1 MNSYTPFT
9 LKIPKEHYSPS
20 RGTLKSLLHTQI
32 QQIAQDCFWLSRLSC
47 QDSSETAISCGWG
60 TKQDN
65 LQHQF
70 IAFQLVPSSGQ
81 QSQDLPAEPL
91 YFSSGHP
98 KTREQVQP
106 ESLIQRHGVIPMK
119 KMGSDLRSVSSYLC
133 HTLWSWKS
141 HLVSPLENLCIQNHK
156 VLWHCS
162 DGTQRNTA
170 GSTQLT
176 CCRLGYQSCSLCDVG
191 LQKPCPQTKQTS
203 ESLLTQVKNPTKA
216 EQLKQNQDNTRLKV

>member
-60 TKQDN
+60 AKQDN

-91 YFSSGHP
+91 HCSSGHP

-106 ESLIQRHGVIPMK
+106 ESPIQRHGVIPMK
-119 KMGSDLRSVSSYLC
+119 KMSSDLRSVSSYLC

-141 HLVSPLENLCIQNHK
+141 HLVYPLENLCIQNHK

-162 DGTQRNTA
+162 DGTQTNTA

-176 CCRLGYQSCSLCDVG
+176 CVLFLQTGVPVLCDAG

-203 ESLLTQVKNPTKA
+203 ESLLTQVKNSTKA
-216 EQLKQNQDNTRLKV
+216 EHRKKTRIILG